1 MIDDKLLKGVTY
13 AIVFLSVVIISI
25 IVFIIKSRIDR
36 KKIQKQKK
44 KTEDNLSKKTVLLK
58 EVHHR
63 VKNNLQLVSG
73 LIYLQSNKYKT
84 PEIID
89 VLNDLQKHIN
99 SIALVHEMLYNEKT
113 LSLVDMKKYLTE
125 LGGNILNLSES
136 KKVNLN
142 IDINDIYLPENYATT
157 LGLIFNEL
165 ITNSLKYAFEDNKGS
180 ILVSIEEINE
190 LSYKFEYKDD
200 GIGMDLKEG
209 KKKTLG
215 LKLIR
220 MFSEEI
226 DADLKVKN
234 ENGLVYELNFQSDK
248 NG

>member
-1 MIDDKLLKGVTY
+1 MIEDRLLKGVTY
-13 AIVFLSVVIISI
+13 AIVFLSIIVVSI

-36 KKIQKQKK
+36 QRIQKQKK

-84 PEIID
+84 KETVD
-89 VLNDLQKHIN
+89 ALNDLQKHIN

-113 LSLVDMKKYLTE
+113 LSLVDMEKYVKDLAN
-125 LGGNILNLSES
+125 NILTLSES
-136 KKVNLN
+136 KKVYLN
-142 IDINDIYLPENYATT
+142 IDIKTVYLPENYATT
-157 LGLIFNEL
+157 LGLILNEL
-165 ITNSLKYAFEDNKGS
+165 ITNSLKYAFEENKGS
-180 ILVSIEEINE
+180 IKVSLEKVSE
-190 LSYKFEYKDD
+190 LNFKFIYKDD
-200 GIGMDLKEG
+200 GIGMDLKEY
-209 KKKTLG
+209 KNKTLG

-248 NG
+248 NE